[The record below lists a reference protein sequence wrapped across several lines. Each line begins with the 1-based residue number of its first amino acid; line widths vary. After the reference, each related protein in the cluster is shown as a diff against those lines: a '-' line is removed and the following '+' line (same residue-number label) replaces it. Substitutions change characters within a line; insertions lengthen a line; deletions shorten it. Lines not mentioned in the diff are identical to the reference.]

1 MIGLTQKIEAQLKE
15 LRPSVVFELPSGR
28 RLGPPDAPLTLSFT
42 EWSTLARLAAGQ
54 LGAAAEQFVEDQL
67 RLGGDMR
74 HLMNAAAQW
83 VRVDPTRKSSLLT
96 RLSHFADLD
105 LSHSPSRNAKNIQFH
120 YDVSDQFFKLWLDP
134 LRVYSCAYY
143 RNPTM
148 RLADAQKSKLDLICR
163 KLMLQP
169 NERFLDLGA
178 GWGGLLLW
186 ATEHYG
192 VDATGITLSKNQ
204 HTYVENLIR
213 ERGLQNRARIV
224 LCDYRHLSDAQPFD
238 KIASVGMF
246 EHVGR
251 NNMLGYFK
259 QIHALLRP
267 GGMVLNHGITAG
279 GVHNLRVG
287 AGLGQ
292 FIQKYIFPGGELLH
306 ASKVLEEMALAGLET
321 VDCENLRPHYARTLW
336 HWSDALESRLDEALV
351 TLKAD
356 RNSSQAAKILRAY
369 RLYLAGSA
377 MCFEQ
382 GWLALHQM
390 LATRPDSSI
399 SSNGMP
405 GGQSQYP
412 FDRSYIYNP
421 NC

>member
-54 LGAAAEQFVEDQL
+54 LGAAAEKFVEDQL

-83 VRVDPTRKSSLLT
+83 IRVDPTGKSPLLS
-96 RLSHFADLD
+96 RLSHFADLA

-405 GGQSQYP
+405 GARSQYP

-421 NC
+421 NS